1 MAILNQIRQ
10 RSLFLIL
17 VIAMALFSFVLADVI
32 RNASGSSLP
41 DQNIIATIN
50 GIEMEREDFMKKV
63 ENLERQNRGS
73 GTNVQSMNTIWDI
86 ELRKSVLASEF
97 DKLGITVE
105 RDLMRD
111 LLKNNLLSF
120 DEFKDSQGEFD
131 QRKLNEFISNLKE
144 ISPETMDLQGAQVNY
159 ESWNNYESN
168 IASSGLEKIYFDLI
182 RSAINSTVFEGK
194 TQYNYEND
202 NVDLKYIKIP
212 FSTIADSLVKVTKS
226 DVKKYMKKNENDYQ
240 VKASRNLIYVKFQE
254 NPSKYDEK
262 QIENQ
267 LTELLNDREEF
278 DFESKTNKK
287 ILGFKNTRDNEE
299 FLNLNSAIKL
309 YDSYVFENSFSKEM
323 APIIYSLNKG
333 EVYGPYKEGEFIKI
347 TKLVDTKRIPDSVKV
362 RHILIPYSGSLRSDP
377 NETTTEEQ
385 AKKTADSI
393 YRIVLR
399 RPSKFKSLLSLSSD
413 VASNENDGEIE
424 FSYIDGF
431 APEFRDFSFENR
443 VGKISVVET
452 DFGFHIIEILSQ
464 SKRKNAVKV
473 ANLGLKVEASER
485 TIDSIFNITSKF
497 EIATEKSNF
506 RDVASEFNY
515 KVNPV
520 NNIRELN
527 ENIPGVGSQ
536 RAIVRWAYNPDTNL
550 DDIRRFNLQNG
561 GYLVAMLTSIN
572 PEGLMSIDKAS
583 ITAIPKIRNE
593 KKAKMIM
600 DKIKGRS
607 LDDISSSQNQ
617 TIQTALAVNMKNPVL
632 SGTGNEP
639 NVVGYAFG
647 IDEGV
652 TSKGI
657 IGNNGV
663 FYVKVDRIKYANVM
677 SNYQNYT
684 NFLNSITLGSYNS
697 KVYEALLESAEIED
711 NRHLF
716 Y

>member
-73 GTNVQSMNTIWDI
+73 GTNVQSMNTVWDI

-385 AKKTADSI
+385 AKKRADSI

-485 TIDSIFNITSKF
+485 TIDSIFNVTSKF

-617 TIQTALAVNMKNPVL
+617 TIQTALVVNMKNPVL

>member
-1 MAILNQIRQ
+1 
-10 RSLFLIL
+10 
-17 VIAMALFSFVLADVI
+17 MALFSFVLADVI
-32 RNASGSSLP
+32 RNSSGSSLP
-41 DQNIIATIN
+41 DQNVVATIN

-63 ENLERQNRGS
+63 ENLERQNRSS

-86 ELRKSVLASEF
+86 ELRKFVLASEF

-168 IASSGLEKIYFDLI
+168 VASSGLEKIYFDLI

-202 NVDLKYIKIP
+202 NVDLKYVNIP
-212 FSTIADSLVKVTKS
+212 FSTIPDSLVKVTKS
-226 DVKKYMKKNENDYQ
+226 DVKKYMKQNENDYQ
-240 VKASRNLIYVKFQE
+240 VKASRDLIYVKFE
-254 NPSKYDEK
+254 ETPSKFDEK

-267 LTELLNDREEF
+267 LIELLNDREEF

-287 ILGFKNTRDNEE
+287 VLGFKNTRDNEE

-323 APIIYSLNKG
+323 ASIVYSLNKG
-333 EVYGPYKEGEFIKI
+333 DVYGPYKEGEFIKI
-347 TKLVDTKRIPDSVKV
+347 TKLVDTRRIPDSVKV

-377 NETTTEEQ
+377 NETRTEEQ

-393 YRIVLR
+393 YRILLS

-413 VASNENDGEIE
+413 VASNENEGEIE

-464 SKRKNAVKV
+464 SKRKKAVKV

-515 KVNPV
+515 KLNPV

-527 ENIPGVGSQ
+527 ENIPGVGPQ

-583 ITAIPKIRNE
+583 ITAISKIRNQ
-593 KKAKMIM
+593 KKAKIIM
-600 DKIKGRS
+600 DKIKGKS
-607 LDDISSSQNQ
+607 LEEISSSQNQ
-617 TIQTALAVNMKNPVL
+617 TIQTALSVNMKNPVL

-639 NVVGYAFG
+639 NVVGHAFG
-647 IDEGV
+647 TDEGE
-652 TSKGI
+652 TSNGI
-657 IGNNGV
+657 IGNKGV
-663 FYVKVDRIKYANVM
+663 FYIKVDKIRYANVM
-677 SNYQNYT
+677 SNYQNYI
-684 NFLNSITLGSYNS
+684 NFLNSITLGSYSS

>member
-73 GTNVQSMNTIWDI
+73 GTNVQSMNTVWDI

-385 AKKTADSI
+385 AKKRADSI

-485 TIDSIFNITSKF
+485 TIDSIFNVTSKF

>member
-32 RNASGSSLP
+32 RNSSGSSLP
-41 DQNIIATIN
+41 DQNVIATIN

-63 ENLERQNRGS
+63 ENLERQNKGS

-226 DVKKYMKKNENDYQ
+226 DVTKYMKKNENDYQ

-385 AKKTADSI
+385 AKKRADSI

-663 FYVKVDRIKYANVM
+663 FYIKVDRIKYANVM

>member
-73 GTNVQSMNTIWDI
+73 GTNVQSMNTVWDI

-385 AKKTADSI
+385 AKKRADSI

-473 ANLGLKVEASER
+473 ANLGLKIEASER

>member
-73 GTNVQSMNTIWDI
+73 GTNVQSMNTVWDI

-212 FSTIADSLVKVTKS
+212 FLTIADSLVKVTKS

-385 AKKTADSI
+385 AKKRADSI

>member
-73 GTNVQSMNTIWDI
+73 GTNVQSMNTVWDI

-212 FSTIADSLVKVTKS
+212 FSTIPDSLVKVTKS

-385 AKKTADSI
+385 AKKRADSI

>member
-73 GTNVQSMNTIWDI
+73 GTNVQSMNTVWDI

-309 YDSYVFENSFSKEM
+309 YDSYVFENSFSKEI

-385 AKKTADSI
+385 AKKRADSI

-485 TIDSIFNITSKF
+485 TIDSIFNVTSKF

-697 KVYEALLESAEIED
+697 KVYEALLESAKIED

>member
-41 DQNIIATIN
+41 DQNVIATIN

-63 ENLERQNRGS
+63 ENLERQNKGS

-168 IASSGLEKIYFDLI
+168 IASSGLEKIYFYLI

-194 TQYNYEND
+194 TKYNYEND

-212 FSTIADSLVKVTKS
+212 FSTIPDSLVKVTKS
-226 DVKKYMKKNENDYQ
+226 DVKKYMKKNENDYE

-287 ILGFKNTRDNEE
+287 ILGFKNTRNNEE

-333 EVYGPYKEGEFIKI
+333 EVYGPYKEREFIKI

-385 AKKTADSI
+385 AKKRADSI

-413 VASNENDGEIE
+413 VVSNENDGEIE

>member
-73 GTNVQSMNTIWDI
+73 GTNVQSMNTVWDI

-385 AKKTADSI
+385 AKKRADSI

-663 FYVKVDRIKYANVM
+663 FYIKVDRIKYANVM
-677 SNYQNYT
+677 SNYQNYM

>member
-73 GTNVQSMNTIWDI
+73 GTNVQSMNTVWDI

-385 AKKTADSI
+385 AKKRADSI

-464 SKRKNAVKV
+464 SKTKNAVKV

-485 TIDSIFNITSKF
+485 TIDSIFNVTSKF

>member
-73 GTNVQSMNTIWDI
+73 GTNVQSMNTVWDI

-168 IASSGLEKIYFDLI
+168 IASSGLEKIYFYLI

-194 TQYNYEND
+194 TKYNYEND

-212 FSTIADSLVKVTKS
+212 FSTIPDSLVKVTKS
-226 DVKKYMKKNENDYQ
+226 DVKKYMKKNENDYE

-333 EVYGPYKEGEFIKI
+333 EVYGPYKEREFIKI

-385 AKKTADSI
+385 AKKRADSI

-464 SKRKNAVKV
+464 SKRKKAVKV

-677 SNYQNYT
+677 SNYQNYM
-684 NFLNSITLGSYNS
+684 NLLNSITLGSYNS

>member
-73 GTNVQSMNTIWDI
+73 GTNVQSMNTVWDI

-377 NETTTEEQ
+377 NETTTEQQ
-385 AKKTADSI
+385 AKKRADSI

-413 VASNENDGEIE
+413 VVSNENDGEIE

-473 ANLGLKVEASER
+473 ANLGLKIEASER

-583 ITAIPKIRNE
+583 VTAIPKIRNE

>member
-32 RNASGSSLP
+32 RNSSGSSLP
-41 DQNIIATIN
+41 DQNVVATIN

-63 ENLERQNRGS
+63 ENLERQNRSS

-86 ELRKSVLASEF
+86 ELRKFVLASEF

-168 IASSGLEKIYFDLI
+168 VASSGLEKIYFDLI

-202 NVDLKYIKIP
+202 NIDLKYVNIP
-212 FSTIADSLVKVTKS
+212 FSTIPDSLVKVTKS
-226 DVKKYMKKNENDYQ
+226 DVKKYMKQNENDYQ
-240 VKASRNLIYVKFQE
+240 VKASRDLIYVKFE
-254 NPSKYDEK
+254 ETPSKFDEK

-267 LTELLNDREEF
+267 LIELLNDREEF

-287 ILGFKNTRDNEE
+287 VLGFKNTRDNEE

-323 APIIYSLNKG
+323 ASIIYSLNKG
-333 EVYGPYKEGEFIKI
+333 DVYGPYKEGEFIKI
-347 TKLVDTKRIPDSVKV
+347 TKLVDTRRIPDSVKV

-377 NETTTEEQ
+377 NETRTEEQ

-393 YRIVLR
+393 YRILLS

-413 VASNENDGEIE
+413 VASNENEGEIE

-464 SKRKNAVKV
+464 SKRKKAVKV

-515 KVNPV
+515 KLNPV

-527 ENIPGVGSQ
+527 ENIPGVGPQ

-583 ITAIPKIRNE
+583 ITAISKIRNQ
-593 KKAKMIM
+593 KKAKIIM
-600 DKIKGRS
+600 DKIKGKS
-607 LDDISSSQNQ
+607 LEDISSSQNQ
-617 TIQTALAVNMKNPVL
+617 TIQTALSVNMKNPVL

-639 NVVGYAFG
+639 NVVGHAFG
-647 IDEGV
+647 TDEGE
-652 TSKGI
+652 TSNGI
-657 IGNNGV
+657 IGNKGV
-663 FYVKVDRIKYANVM
+663 FYIKVDKIRYANVM
-677 SNYQNYT
+677 SNYQNYI
-684 NFLNSITLGSYNS
+684 NFLNSITLGSYSS

>member
-73 GTNVQSMNTIWDI
+73 GTNVQSMNTVWDI

-385 AKKTADSI
+385 AKKRADSI

-473 ANLGLKVEASER
+473 ANLGLKIEASER

-607 LDDISSSQNQ
+607 IDDISSSQNQ

-639 NVVGYAFG
+639 NVVGHAFG

-677 SNYQNYT
+677 SNYQNYM

>member
-1 MAILNQIRQ
+1 
-10 RSLFLIL
+10 
-17 VIAMALFSFVLADVI
+17 MALFSFVLADVI
-32 RNASGSSLP
+32 RNSSGSSLP
-41 DQNIIATIN
+41 DQNVVATIN

-63 ENLERQNRGS
+63 ENLERQNRSS

-86 ELRKSVLASEF
+86 ELRKFVLASEF

-168 IASSGLEKIYFDLI
+168 VASSGLEKIYFDLI

-202 NVDLKYIKIP
+202 NVDLKYVNIP
-212 FSTIADSLVKVTKS
+212 FSTIPDSLVKVTKS
-226 DVKKYMKKNENDYQ
+226 DVKKYMKQNENDYQ
-240 VKASRNLIYVKFQE
+240 VKASRDLIYVKFE
-254 NPSKYDEK
+254 ETPSKFDEK

-267 LTELLNDREEF
+267 LIELLNDREEF

-287 ILGFKNTRDNEE
+287 VLGFKNTRDNEE

-323 APIIYSLNKG
+323 ASIIYSLNKG
-333 EVYGPYKEGEFIKI
+333 DVYGPYKEGEFIKI
-347 TKLVDTKRIPDSVKV
+347 TKLVDTRRIPDSVKV

-377 NETTTEEQ
+377 NETRTEEQ

-393 YRIVLR
+393 YRILLS

-413 VASNENDGEIE
+413 VASNENEGEIE

-464 SKRKNAVKV
+464 SKRKKAVKV

-515 KVNPV
+515 KLNPV

-527 ENIPGVGSQ
+527 ENIPGVGPQ

-583 ITAIPKIRNE
+583 ITAISKIRNQ
-593 KKAKMIM
+593 KKAKIIM
-600 DKIKGRS
+600 DKIKGKS
-607 LDDISSSQNQ
+607 LEDISSSQNQ
-617 TIQTALAVNMKNPVL
+617 TIQTALSVNMKNPVL

-639 NVVGYAFG
+639 NVVGHAFG
-647 IDEGV
+647 TDEGE
-652 TSKGI
+652 TSNGI
-657 IGNNGV
+657 IGNKGV
-663 FYVKVDRIKYANVM
+663 FYIKVDKIRYANVM
-677 SNYQNYT
+677 SNYQNYI
-684 NFLNSITLGSYNS
+684 NFLNSITLGSYSS

>member
-41 DQNIIATIN
+41 DQNVIATIN

-73 GTNVQSMNTIWDI
+73 GTNVQSMNTVWDI

-212 FSTIADSLVKVTKS
+212 FSTIPDSLVKVTKS

-385 AKKTADSI
+385 AKKRADSI

>member
-73 GTNVQSMNTIWDI
+73 GTNVQSMNTVWDI

-464 SKRKNAVKV
+464 SKTKNAVKV

>member
-41 DQNIIATIN
+41 DQNVIATIN

-73 GTNVQSMNTIWDI
+73 GTNVQSMNTVWDI

-212 FSTIADSLVKVTKS
+212 FSTIPDSLVKVTKS

-663 FYVKVDRIKYANVM
+663 FYIKVDRIKYANVM

-697 KVYEALLESAEIED
+697 KVYEALLESSEIED
-711 NRHLF
+711 NRSLF

>member
-32 RNASGSSLP
+32 RNGSGFSLP
-41 DQNIIATIN
+41 DQNVIATIN
-50 GIEMEREDFMKKV
+50 GIEMEREDFMRKV

-73 GTNVQSMNTIWDI
+73 GTNVQSMNTIWDV
-86 ELRKSVLASEF
+86 ELRKLVLASEY

-111 LLKNNLLSF
+111 ILKNNLLSF

-144 ISPETMDLQGAQVNY
+144 ISPETMDLQGAQINY
-159 ESWNNYESN
+159 ESWTNYESTL
-168 IASSGLEKIYFDLI
+168 ASSGLEKIYFDLI
-182 RSAINSTVFEGK
+182 RSGINSTVFEGK

-202 NVDLKYIKIP
+202 NIDLKYVKIP
-212 FSTIADSLVKVTKS
+212 FSTIPDSLVKVTKS
-226 DVKKYMKKNENDYQ
+226 DVKKYMQKNENDYK
-240 VKASRNLIYVKFQE
+240 VKASRNLIYVRFEE
-254 NPSKYDEK
+254 NPSKYDER
-262 QIENQ
+262 ELETQ
-267 LTELLNDREEF
+267 LTDLVNDREEF
-278 DFESKTNKK
+278 DFETKTNKK
-287 ILGFKNTRDNEE
+287 ILGFKNTQDNEE

-309 YDSYVFENSFSKEM
+309 YDSYVFENSFSKQM
-323 APIIYSLNKG
+323 ASIIYSLNKG
-333 EVYGPYKEGEFIKI
+333 ELHGPYKEGEFIKI
-347 TKLVDTKRIPDSVKV
+347 TKLLDSKKIPDSVKV

-377 NETTTEEQ
+377 NETRTKEQ
-385 AKKTADSI
+385 AKKKADSI

-413 VASNENDGEIE
+413 KASNENDGEIE
-424 FSYIDGF
+424 FSYVDGF
-431 APEFRDFSFENR
+431 APEFKDFSFQNR

-464 SKRKNAVKV
+464 SKRKKAVKV
-473 ANLGLKVEASER
+473 ANLALKLEASER
-485 TIDSIFNITSKF
+485 TIDSVFNVTSKF
-497 EIATEKSNF
+497 EIALEKSNF
-506 RDVASEFNY
+506 RDVANEFNY

-550 DDIRRFNLQNG
+550 DDVRKFNLQNG

-583 ITAIPKIRNE
+583 ITAIAKIRNE

-600 DKIKGRS
+600 DKIKGKS
-607 LDDISSSQNQ
+607 LEDISSSQNQ

-647 IDEGV
+647 IDEGK

-657 IGNNGV
+657 AGNNGV
-663 FYVKVDRIKYANVM
+663 FYIKVDRVKYANVM
-677 SNYQNYT
+677 NSYQNYT
-684 NFLNSITLGSYNS
+684 NLLNSIVLGSYNS
-697 KVYEALLESAEIED
+697 KVYEALLESSEIED
-711 NRHLF
+711 NRSLF

>member
-73 GTNVQSMNTIWDI
+73 GTNVQSMNTVWDI

-385 AKKTADSI
+385 AKKRADSI

-485 TIDSIFNITSKF
+485 TIDSIFNVTSKF

-607 LDDISSSQNQ
+607 LDDISSGQNQ

>member
-32 RNASGSSLP
+32 RNSSGSSLP
-41 DQNIIATIN
+41 DQNVVATIN

-63 ENLERQNRGS
+63 ENLERQNRSS

-86 ELRKSVLASEF
+86 ELRKFVLASEF

-168 IASSGLEKIYFDLI
+168 VASSGLEKIYFDLI

-202 NVDLKYIKIP
+202 NVDLKYVNIP
-212 FSTIADSLVKVTKS
+212 FSTIPDSLVKVTKS
-226 DVKKYMKKNENDYQ
+226 DVKKYMKQNENDYQ
-240 VKASRNLIYVKFQE
+240 VKASRDLIYVKFE
-254 NPSKYDEK
+254 ETPSKFDEK

-267 LTELLNDREEF
+267 LIELLNDREEF

-287 ILGFKNTRDNEE
+287 VLGFKNTRDNEE

-323 APIIYSLNKG
+323 ASIIYSLNKG
-333 EVYGPYKEGEFIKI
+333 DVYGPYKEGEFIKI
-347 TKLVDTKRIPDSVKV
+347 TKLVDTRRIPDSVKV

-377 NETTTEEQ
+377 NETRTEEQ

-393 YRIVLR
+393 YRILLS

-413 VASNENDGEIE
+413 VASNENEGEIE

-464 SKRKNAVKV
+464 SKRKKAVKV

-515 KVNPV
+515 KLNPV

-527 ENIPGVGSQ
+527 ENIPGVGPQ

-583 ITAIPKIRNE
+583 ITAISKIRNQ
-593 KKAKMIM
+593 KKAKIIM
-600 DKIKGRS
+600 DKIKGKS
-607 LDDISSSQNQ
+607 LEDISSSENQ
-617 TIQTALAVNMKNPVL
+617 TIQTALSVNMKNPVL

-639 NVVGYAFG
+639 NVVGHAFG
-647 IDEGV
+647 TDEGE
-652 TSKGI
+652 TSNGI
-657 IGNNGV
+657 IGNKGV
-663 FYVKVDRIKYANVM
+663 FYIKVDKIRYANVM
-677 SNYQNYT
+677 SNYQNYI
-684 NFLNSITLGSYNS
+684 NFLNSITLGSYSS

>member
-73 GTNVQSMNTIWDI
+73 GTNVQSMNTVWDI

-212 FSTIADSLVKVTKS
+212 FSTIPDSLVKVTKS

-385 AKKTADSI
+385 AKKRADSI

-473 ANLGLKVEASER
+473 ANLGLKIEASER

-583 ITAIPKIRNE
+583 VTAIPKIRNE

>member
-32 RNASGSSLP
+32 RNSSGSSLP
-41 DQNIIATIN
+41 DQNVIATIN

-73 GTNVQSMNTIWDI
+73 GTNVQSMNTVWDI

-120 DEFKDSQGEFD
+120 DEFKDSQDKFD

-168 IASSGLEKIYFDLI
+168 IASSGLEKIYFYLI

-194 TQYNYEND
+194 TKYNYEND

-212 FSTIADSLVKVTKS
+212 FSTIPDSLVKVTKS
-226 DVKKYMKKNENDYQ
+226 DVKKYMKKNENDYE

-333 EVYGPYKEGEFIKI
+333 EVYGPYKEREFIKI

-385 AKKTADSI
+385 AKKRADSI

-464 SKRKNAVKV
+464 SKRKKAVKV